1 MAELDLIPQDYRNWL
16 GQRAMLRQ
24 YVILFAAL
32 NVLVLASSGV
42 LSQLSKRATQTVQE
56 LQSQSAITEQQQVQL
71 EQLRAQQAEY
81 ERRWSLLRGLRA
93 GAAVEDI
100 FLIIDRALSNNDLWF
115 VDWSFR
121 RAGVVVDGETQD
133 VETGYFL
140 IVLEDGSYTDDS
152 EWQVETHMTVNGQA
166 RDHEALSRFVRALF
180 EQPTIKDV
188 SVQKTSLTD
197 YANGRVVEFELTIV
211 LNSAIE
217 VRS

>member
-1 MAELDLIPQDYRNWL
+1 MAELDLIPQNYRNWL
-16 GQRAMLRQ
+16 RQRWMFRQ
-24 YVILFAAL
+24 YIIAFAVL
-32 NVLVLASSGV
+32 NVIVLASSGA
-42 LSQLSKRATQTVQE
+42 LAQLSKSAMETVRD

-71 EQLRAQQAEY
+71 EQLREQQTEY

-100 FLIIDRALSNNDLWF
+100 FKIIDQSLTSNDLWF
-115 VDWSFR
+115 IDWRFR
-121 RAGVVVDGETQD
+121 RAGVVVDGETRD

-140 IVLEDGSYTDDS
+140 IVLEDGSYNDNT

-166 RDHEALSRFVRALF
+166 RDHQALSTFVRALF
-180 EQPTIKDV
+180 EQESIRDV
-188 SVQKTSLTD
+188 SVQKTSLID

-217 VRS
+217 VNS

>member
-1 MAELDLIPQDYRNWL
+1 MSELDLIPQDYRNWL
-16 GQRAMLRQ
+16 NQRAMIRQ
-24 YVILFAAL
+24 YVILFAVL
-32 NVLVLASSGV
+32 NVVVLASSGV
-42 LSQLSKRATQTVQE
+42 LSQLSKSAMQTVQD

-71 EQLRAQQAEY
+71 EQLREQQAEY

-100 FLIIDRALSNNDLWF
+100 FLIIDRALSSNDLWF
-115 VDWSFR
+115 VNWSFR
-121 RAGVVVDGETQD
+121 RAGVVVDGETRD
-133 VETGYFL
+133 VETGYFM
-140 IVLEDGSYTDDS
+140 IVLEEGNYSDDS

-180 EQPTIKDV
+180 EQPSIKDV
-188 SVQKTSLTD
+188 SVQKTALVD
-197 YANGRVVEFELTIV
+197 YANGRVVEFELTII

>member
-16 GQRAMLRQ
+16 KQRMMFRQ
-24 YVILFAAL
+24 YLIAFAVL
-32 NVLVLASSGV
+32 NIVVLASSGV
-42 LSQLSKRATQTVQE
+42 LAQMSKSAMGTVRD

-71 EQLRAQQAEY
+71 EQLREQQAEY

-100 FLIIDRALSNNDLWF
+100 FRIIDRSLTNNDLWF
-115 VDWSFR
+115 VDWRFR

-133 VETGYFL
+133 VETGYFM
-140 IVLEDGSYTDDS
+140 IVLEDGNYSDNA
-152 EWQVETHMTVNGQA
+152 EWQVETHMTINGQA
-166 RDHEALSRFVRALF
+166 RDHQALSTFVRALF
-180 EQPTIKDV
+180 EQDSIRDV

-197 YANGRVVEFELTIV
+197 YASGRVVEFELAIV

-217 VRS
+217 VKS